1 MGCFSM
7 YELLRTGQKLHFW
20 FSKLVPETVTDL
32 QTICDCACAGMWP
45 IRVVYGADGPVLS
58 TTDREATL
66 QYHSERCRPLSPGEV
81 YYINKP
87 QSNCRPTL
95 Q

>member
-32 QTICDCACAGMWP
+32 QTICACAGMWP

-58 TTDREATL
+58 TTEKQLYSITVSDVAPCRL
-66 QYHSERCRPLSPGEV
+66 GRC
-81 YYINKP
+81 I
-87 QSNCRPTL
+87 T
-95 Q
+95 